1 MSQKETTQN
10 SGGHA
15 PGFDKYP
22 GYTVTQEPV
31 GEEVVVRVGDAELC
45 RTRDAIWLQESK
57 HKPALYLPRKD
68 VPAALLED
76 TATSTYCPFKGTA
89 SYHSAL
95 GVTDV
100 LWYYPQPYVE
110 VDYLVGYVGLY
121 QDRVSSITVGGV

>member
-1 MSQKETTQN
+1 MGDL
-10 SGGHA
+10 SGNKA

-22 GYTVTQEPV
+22 GYTVTQERV
-31 GEEVVVRVGDAELC
+31 EQEVVVTVGATELC

-57 HKPALYLPRKD
+57 HQPALYLPRKD
-68 VPAALLED
+68 VPAALLQD

-100 LWYYPQPYVE
+100 LWYYPEPFDE
-110 VDYLVGYVGLY
+110 VDYLVDYVGLY
-121 QDRVSSITVGGV
+121 QDRVSAITFCS